1 MKINWR
7 GKEDSFG
14 RGYNPYS
21 LKVEESQDK
30 TVADR
35 VTGK

>member
-1 MKINWR
+1 MKIIWG

-14 RGYNPYS
+14 RGYDADS